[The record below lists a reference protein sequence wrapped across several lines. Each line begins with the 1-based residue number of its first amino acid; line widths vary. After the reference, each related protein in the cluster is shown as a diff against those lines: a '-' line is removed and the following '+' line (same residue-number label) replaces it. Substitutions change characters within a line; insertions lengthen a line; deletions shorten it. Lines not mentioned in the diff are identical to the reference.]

1 MKNRRIGFSS
11 TWIAFLFLFAIS
23 SALSARP
30 KELRDVE
37 VVAQD
42 GFYRVLINCNAKV
55 KHVARAHT
63 QGLRLSIYLSGVNVH
78 VTRDEQEFSRG
89 LIRRIFVEQWRELP
103 PVARVDIFLRDPFGF
118 EIQEAADGLLFVD
131 IRPSAAGS
139 PNLPDEETESIS
151 PGVTLASS
159 QGFSLSA
166 PVASGLS
173 GQENDNQK
181 VTALHNASPISVDVN
196 QAELSNV
203 LRLMARQSGLNIVA
217 SNDVVGK
224 VTVSL
229 AGVTIKEALDMVVK
243 ANGFDYTVAG
253 DVILVK
259 PRNRFDAAERQTQV
273 YRLKYIDASNIK
285 EAVNQIVSAQ
295 AKIQVFYHNFHGVN
309 PEKDQEAA
317 AGEAA
322 KMARSSILV
331 VTDSEENLRRVSA
344 LIEALDSRTPQIMI
358 EAKLVE
364 VSPEHDL
371 KLGIDW
377 DKSITGE
384 IFKEIILPSGT
395 PNQIA
400 ADIPLD
406 GGDVSY
412 GTLSIQKYAAVLNFL
427 STKTNSKL
435 VSNPRIIATDNE
447 EAVISVG
454 TTFPIP
460 QINRGVGGQG
470 DVVSFEYRDVNISLK
485 VTPHVGADQTVSLFV
500 NPVVEEVIGQVVAA
514 GNSAPIT
521 SLRTVETVVTLK
533 NNETMV
539 IGGLIRENTVDTE
552 SKVWLLGD
560 IPLLGNLFRNRDKTK
575 RQTDLLIFITPRIVG
590 TF

>member
-1 MKNRRIGFSS
+1 MKNSRIGSAW
-11 TWIAFLFLFAIS
+11 TVLIFLFAIP
-23 SALSARP
+23 SALFAQP
-30 KELRDVE
+30 KELRDLE
-37 VVAQD
+37 VVAKD
-42 GFYRVLINCNAKV
+42 GFYRVLINCNGKV
-55 KHVARAHT
+55 KHVSHT
-63 QGLRLSIYLSGVNVH
+63 QDGALRVSLYLSDVNVNITH
-78 VTRDEQEFSRG
+78 PEQEFRTG
-89 LIRRIFVEQWRELP
+89 LVRRVFAEQWRERP
-103 PVARVDIFLRDPFGF
+103 PVAKVDIFLREPFGF

-131 IRPSAAGS
+131 IRASAVRQNPPEMETENSVPVVRLASTMGFSPRAAGRLS
-139 PNLPDEETESIS
+139 PPEIS
-151 PGVTLASS
+151 K
-159 QGFSLSA
+159 
-166 PVASGLS
+166 
-173 GQENDNQK
+173 DNQ
-181 VTALHNASPISVDVN
+181 ALQSTTPISIDVN

-217 SNDVVGK
+217 SNDVVGN

-229 AGVTIKEALDMVVK
+229 ARVTIKEALDMVVK

-259 PRNRFDAAERQTQV
+259 PRNKFDAIERRTQV
-273 YRLKYIDASNIK
+273 YRLKYIDASNMK
-285 EAVNQIVSAQ
+285 ETVQQIVSVE

-309 PEKDQEAA
+309 PEMAQEAA
-317 AGEAA
+317 GGDA

-331 VTDSEENLRRVSA
+331 VTDSEENLKRVGA
-344 LIEALDSRTPQIMI
+344 LIEALDSPTPQIMI

-364 VSPEHDL
+364 VSPQHDL

-395 PNQIA
+395 ANQVA
-400 ADIPLD
+400 AEVPLD

-412 GTLSIQKYAAVLNFL
+412 GTLSLQKYAAVLNFL

-447 EAVISVG
+447 EAMISVG

-485 VTPHVGADQTVSLFV
+485 VTPHVGENQTISLFV
-500 NPVVEEVIGQVVAA
+500 NPVVEEVIGEVVAA

-552 SKVWLLGD
+552 TKVWLLGD
-560 IPLLGNLFRNRDKTK
+560 IPLLGNLFRNRDKMK